1 MPHRTEDMNEKDD
14 TTPFPREPWQKLL
27 EDASDGPPETTDA
40 RIRAAARRDLAPRG
54 HRWWLPASL
63 AASFVLAVFIVQSQF
78 GTLRVPV
85 TRESDHGAG
94 GAIEARIID
103 RETAKEARPSG
114 ASPSASGKRQDQPRD
129 EAEADAYGYQESE
142 LAADSAG
149 AGPMVGGPEREL
161 KEAMELPQESAAA
174 EPQTVSD
181 LPRQPPAA
189 DEEKSENLGKD
200 AVTGSRKAPE
210 EIVVSGS
217 QTRSP
222 ETPQTPFA
230 TTLIRPPPFEKT
242 PETWYAY
249 IEKLRAQG
257 KVEEADRQLARLEK
271 AHPGWLERYL
281 KDKSER

>member
-14 TTPFPREPWQKLL
+14 TTPLPREPWRKLL
-27 EDASDGPPETTDA
+27 ADASDGPPETTDA

-63 AASFVLAVFIVQSQF
+63 AASFVLAVFVVQSQF
-78 GTLRVPV
+78 GTLRVPI

-103 RETAKEARPSG
+103 REVAKDARPSG
-114 ASPSASGKRQDQPRD
+114 ASPSASGKRQDQSRD
-129 EAEADAYGYQESE
+129 EVEADAYGYQESE
-142 LAADSAG
+142 LAVDSAG

-161 KEAMELPQESAAA
+161 KEAMELPQDSAAA
-174 EPQTVSD
+174 GEPQVV
-181 LPRQPPAA
+181 LPPAV
-189 DEEKSENLGKD
+189 DDEKSEDRGNVV
-200 AVTGSRKAPE
+200 VTGSQA
-210 EIVVSGS
+210 
-217 QTRSP
+217 RSP
-222 ETPQTPFA
+222 EIPQTQLA
-230 TTLIRPPPFEKT
+230 TTLIKPPPFEKT

-249 IEKLRAQG
+249 IEKLRARG

-281 KDKSER
+281 KDRSER